1 MGQISDADTARRVS
15 SGELRGLSLGTDCV
29 QDIEGN
35 TLSRKQKELSICEE
49 GRRTGTWI
57 THLGDKQVHEVACF
71 SSRFPADSV
80 SKQTYEDAKKLAD
93 DRGSELAAAKASLE
107 VYQQRGRSQLKAMSA
122 AFEPEVKACYDSAA
136 PEDKADFNSMLDW
149 TRGCHERPNVE
160 QQLPLGKLIHSFA
173 SKLKRTREDA
183 SVQSATAEQLASAL
197 KENEALKTENGTQ
210 LRRIG
215 ELDTSLREIT
225 ENSAKLQ
232 TQLEKA
238 GALSE
243 RFDFSKTAAR
253 EADASSVGETSTT
266 PAVAVVT
273 ENASRG
279 KAPMMDA
286 GAALFSFI
294 NSNSSASS
302 SRFTPSSNNHALL
315 GAAAGDGTGIRF

>member
-1 MGQISDADTARRVS
+1 MAEAAIPAGETMMDT
-15 SGELRGLSLGTDCV
+15 
-29 QDIEGN
+29 
-35 TLSRKQKELSICEE
+35 
-49 GRRTGTWI
+49 
-57 THLGDKQVHEVACF
+57 
-71 SSRFPADSV
+71 DSV
-80 SKQTYEDAKKLAD
+80 SKQTYEDAKKLAE
-93 DRGSELAAAKASLE
+93 DRGSELAAAKAALE

-122 AFEPEVKACYDSAA
+122 AFEPEVKACYDDAA

-197 KENEALKTENGTQ
+197 KENEALKAENGTQ
-210 LRRIG
+210 ARRIG
-215 ELDTSLREIT
+215 ELDTSLKEIT

-238 GALSE
+238 GSLSE
-243 RFDFSKTAAR
+243 KFDFSKTASR
-253 EADASSVGETSTT
+253 EADAEPVGETATT
-266 PAVAVVT
+266 PAVSVVT

-279 KAPMMDA
+279 KAPFVMDA

-294 NSNSSASS
+294 NANSSASS
-302 SRFTPSSNNHALL
+302 SRFTPSGNNHALL
-315 GAAAGDGTGIRF
+315 GAAVGEGSGVRL